1 MKKQLL
7 SFMLTLCLVMSLVPV
22 TALAEENGQE
32 SKTVI
37 TAVDELLQ
45 FAKDVNAGKYDNRT
59 NAVVSL
65 EADLDLTGVEWTPI
79 GCTNEEGDVE
89 HYFSGKFYGNGHS
102 ISNIDYASMYGKEDI
117 GGLFGFLGGGT
128 EISGLT
134 LKGNIDDAGEG
145 YVFLGTLAGYTDGAK
160 ISDCISE
167 VVFNN
172 HDKYINGTF
181 GLCGYAENTV
191 IEYCQNKGN
200 ITITNDVS
208 SFYVGGIAGMV
219 MGTSEIRYCSN
230 SGDIKSYAP
239 QTGGIA
245 GQISGTAK
253 IINCCST
260 GKLTPLGKGITDMG
274 GIVGVVGTNSKD
286 GSDNTVS
293 HCYFGGE
300 IDLTQYTATLPY
312 KRFGAIAGKKDS
324 SDKALATFEN
334 NFFAET
340 ENVSACANK
349 DGAGTAKTIEYMKT
363 EDFYNEISA
372 AGGIYRFSQG
382 ETPLLPN
389 VKYSVSFTV
398 TPAELTGVTIKV
410 NGEEVTNP
418 AELEAGTY
426 PVEITADNCET
437 LNTEITITADTATH
451 TQTFTLTYK
460 DADYKKV
467 DEAIEKAN
475 ALKKDDY
482 KDFSAV
488 QEAIDKVIRGKNIT
502 EQAEVD
508 QMAKAIEDAIA
519 ALEYKDA
526 DYTKVDA
533 AITKAN
539 ALKKDDYKDF
549 SAVQEVIEKVVRG
562 KNITEQ
568 TEVDQMAKAI
578 EDAIA
583 ALEYKD
589 ADYTK
594 VDAAITKANALKKD
608 DYKDFSAVQEAIE
621 KVVRGK
627 NITEQTEVDQMAKAI
642 KDAIAALEKKPV
654 ETEESQTPETPS
666 QAPDQN
672 KNKIG
677 IFTYRITGK
686 NTAKMITSTVN
697 GDKKKNLR
705 IFSTVKLNGKKYKV
719 TSVAKNALKGN
730 KKVRTLVVGKTT
742 EKIGK
747 SAFQN
752 CKNLKKIIIKSKNLK
767 KIGSNAFKGISKN
780 AVVKVPKSKKKY
792 YTKLLRASGL
802 PKSVKIK

>member
-7 SFMLTLCLVMSLVPV
+7 SFMLVLCLVMSMIPV

-79 GCTNEEGDVE
+79 GCTNDEGDVE

-117 GGLFGFLGGGT
+117 GGLFGFLGGA

-134 LKGNIDDAGEG
+134 LKGNIDDVGEG

-181 GLCGYAENTV
+181 GLCGYAGNTV

-219 MGTSEIRYCSN
+219 KGTSEIRYCSN

-245 GQISGTAK
+245 GQISETAK

-260 GKLTPLGKGITDMG
+260 GKLTPLGKGTTDMG
-274 GIVGVVGTNSKD
+274 GIVGTVGTNSKG

-349 DGAGTAKTIEYMKT
+349 DGVGIAKTIEYMKT

-426 PVEITADNCET
+426 PLQITADNCET
-437 LNTEITITADTATH
+437 LNVEITITGDTATH
-451 TQTFTLTYK
+451 TQTFTLK
-460 DADYKKV
+460 
-467 DEAIEKAN
+467 
-475 ALKKDDY
+475 
-482 KDFSAV
+482 
-488 QEAIDKVIRGKNIT
+488 
-502 EQAEVD
+502 
-508 QMAKAIEDAIA
+508 
-519 ALEYKDA
+519 
-526 DYTKVDA
+526 
-533 AITKAN
+533 
-539 ALKKDDYKDF
+539 
-549 SAVQEVIEKVVRG
+549 
-562 KNITEQ
+562 
-568 TEVDQMAKAI
+568 
-578 EDAIA
+578 
-583 ALEYKD
+583 YKD

-642 KDAIAALEKKPV
+642 EDAIAALEKKPV
-654 ETEESQTPETPS
+654 ETDKPQTPQTPS
-666 QAPDQN
+666 QDPDQN
-672 KNKIG
+672 TIG

-686 NTAKMITSTVN
+686 DTAEILTTTVN
-697 GDKKKNLR
+697 GDKKKDLK
-705 IFSTVKLNGKKYKV
+705 IFSTAKLILGERYKI
-719 TSVAKNALKGN
+719 TSVAANALKGN
-730 KKVRTLVVGKTT
+730 KKVKTLTIGKNTV
-742 EKIGK
+742 KIGK
-747 SAFQN
+747 GAFQN
-752 CKNLKKIIIKSKNLK
+752 CKNLKKIVIKSKKLK
-767 KIGSNAFKGISKN
+767 KIGSNAFKGISKK
-780 AVVKVPKSKKKY
+780 AVVKVPKSKKKL

>member
-1 MKKQLL
+1 
-7 SFMLTLCLVMSLVPV
+7 MS
-22 TALAEENGQE
+22 G
-32 SKTVI
+32 
-37 TAVDELLQ
+37 
-45 FAKDVNAGKYDNRT
+45 YR
-59 NAVVSL
+59 
-65 EADLDLTGVEWTPI
+65 
-79 GCTNEEGDVE
+79 
-89 HYFSGKFYGNGHS
+89 NGHS

-117 GGLFGFLGGGT
+117 GGLFGFLGGA

-134 LKGNIDDAGEG
+134 LKGNIDDVGEG

-181 GLCGYAENTV
+181 GLCGYAGNTV

-245 GQISGTAK
+245 GQISETAK

-260 GKLTPLGKGITDMG
+260 GKLTPLGKGTTDMG
-274 GIVGVVGTNSKD
+274 GIVGTVGTNSKG

-349 DGAGTAKTIEYMKT
+349 DGVGIAKTIEYMKT

-426 PVEITADNCET
+426 PLQITADNCET
-437 LNTEITITADTATH
+437 LNVEITITGDTATH
-451 TQTFTLTYK
+451 TQTFTLK
-460 DADYKKV
+460 
-467 DEAIEKAN
+467 
-475 ALKKDDY
+475 
-482 KDFSAV
+482 
-488 QEAIDKVIRGKNIT
+488 
-502 EQAEVD
+502 
-508 QMAKAIEDAIA
+508 
-519 ALEYKDA
+519 
-526 DYTKVDA
+526 
-533 AITKAN
+533 
-539 ALKKDDYKDF
+539 
-549 SAVQEVIEKVVRG
+549 
-562 KNITEQ
+562 
-568 TEVDQMAKAI
+568 
-578 EDAIA
+578 
-583 ALEYKD
+583 YKD

-642 KDAIAALEKKPV
+642 EDAIAALEKKPV
-654 ETEESQTPETPS
+654 ETDKPQTPQTPS
-666 QAPDQN
+666 QDPDQN
-672 KNKIG
+672 TIG

-686 NTAKMITSTVN
+686 DTAEILTTTVN
-697 GDKKKNLR
+697 GDKKKDLK
-705 IFSTVKLNGKKYKV
+705 IFSTAKLILGERYKI
-719 TSVAKNALKGN
+719 TSVAANALKGN
-730 KKVRTLVVGKTT
+730 KKVKTLTIGKNTV
-742 EKIGK
+742 KIGK
-747 SAFQN
+747 GAFQN
-752 CKNLKKIIIKSKNLK
+752 CKNLKKIVIKSKKLK
-767 KIGSNAFKGISKN
+767 KIGSNAFKGISKK
-780 AVVKVPKSKKKY
+780 AVVKVPKSKKKL

>member
-7 SFMLTLCLVMSLVPV
+7 SFMLVLCLVMSMIPV

-79 GCTNEEGDVE
+79 GCTNDEGDVE

-117 GGLFGFLGGGT
+117 GGLFGFLGGA

-134 LKGNIDDAGEG
+134 LKGNIDDVGEG

-260 GKLTPLGKGITDMG
+260 GKLTPLGKGTTDMG
-274 GIVGVVGTNSKD
+274 GIVGTVGTNSKG

-349 DGAGTAKTIEYMKT
+349 DGVGIAKTIEYMKT

-426 PVEITADNCET
+426 PLQITADNCET
-437 LNTEITITADTATH
+437 LNVEITITGDTATH
-451 TQTFTLTYK
+451 TQTFTLK
-460 DADYKKV
+460 
-467 DEAIEKAN
+467 
-475 ALKKDDY
+475 
-482 KDFSAV
+482 
-488 QEAIDKVIRGKNIT
+488 
-502 EQAEVD
+502 
-508 QMAKAIEDAIA
+508 
-519 ALEYKDA
+519 
-526 DYTKVDA
+526 
-533 AITKAN
+533 
-539 ALKKDDYKDF
+539 
-549 SAVQEVIEKVVRG
+549 
-562 KNITEQ
+562 
-568 TEVDQMAKAI
+568 
-578 EDAIA
+578 
-583 ALEYKD
+583 YKD

-642 KDAIAALEKKPV
+642 EDAIAALEKKPV
-654 ETEESQTPETPS
+654 ETDKPQTPS
-666 QAPDQN
+666 QDPDQN
-672 KNKIG
+672 TIG

-686 NTAKMITSTVN
+686 DTAEILTTTVN
-697 GDKKKNLR
+697 GDKKKDLK
-705 IFSTVKLNGKKYKV
+705 IFSTAKLILGERYKI
-719 TSVAKNALKGN
+719 TSVAANALKGN
-730 KKVRTLVVGKTT
+730 KKVKTLTIGKNTV
-742 EKIGK
+742 KIGK
-747 SAFQN
+747 GAFQN
-752 CKNLKKIIIKSKNLK
+752 CKNLKKIVIKSKKLK
-767 KIGSNAFKGISKN
+767 KIGSNAFKGISKK
-780 AVVKVPKSKKKY
+780 AVVKVPKSKKKL

>member
-7 SFMLTLCLVMSLVPV
+7 SFMLVLCLVMSMIPV

-37 TAVDELLQ
+37 TAVGELLQ

-79 GCTNEEGDVE
+79 GCTNDKGDVE

-117 GGLFGFLGGGT
+117 GGLFGFLGGA

-145 YVFLGTLAGYTDGAK
+145 YVFLGTLAGYTNGAK

-181 GLCGYAENTV
+181 GLCGCAENTV

-260 GKLTPLGKGITDMG
+260 GKLTPLGKGTTDMG
-274 GIVGVVGTNSKD
+274 GIVGTVGTNSKG

-349 DGAGTAKTIEYMKT
+349 DGVGIAKTIEYMKT

-398 TPAELTGVTIKV
+398 TPAELIGVTIKV

-426 PVEITADNCET
+426 PLQITADNCEI
-437 LNTEITITADTATH
+437 LNAEITITGDTATH
-451 TQTFTLTYK
+451 TQTFT
-460 DADYKKV
+460 
-467 DEAIEKAN
+467 
-475 ALKKDDY
+475 
-482 KDFSAV
+482 
-488 QEAIDKVIRGKNIT
+488 
-502 EQAEVD
+502 
-508 QMAKAIEDAIA
+508 
-519 ALEYKDA
+519 
-526 DYTKVDA
+526 
-533 AITKAN
+533 
-539 ALKKDDYKDF
+539 
-549 SAVQEVIEKVVRG
+549 
-562 KNITEQ
+562 
-568 TEVDQMAKAI
+568 
-578 EDAIA
+578 
-583 ALEYKD
+583 LEYKD

-642 KDAIAALEKKPV
+642 EDAIAALEKKPV
-654 ETEESQTPETPS
+654 ETDKPQTPQTPS
-666 QAPDQN
+666 QDPDQN
-672 KNKIG
+672 TIG

-686 NTAKMITSTVN
+686 DTAEILTTTVN
-697 GDKKKNLR
+697 GDKKKDLK
-705 IFSTVKLNGKKYKV
+705 IFSTAKLILGERYKI
-719 TSVAKNALKGN
+719 TSVAANALKGN
-730 KKVRTLVVGKTT
+730 KKVKTLTIGKNTV
-742 EKIGK
+742 KIGK
-747 SAFQN
+747 GAFQN
-752 CKNLKKIIIKSKNLK
+752 CKNLKKIVIKSKKLK
-767 KIGSNAFKGISKN
+767 KIGSNAFKGISKK
-780 AVVKVPKSKKKY
+780 AVVKVPKSKKKL

>member
-7 SFMLTLCLVMSLVPV
+7 SFMLTLCLVMSLVPA

-37 TAVDELLQ
+37 TAADELLQ

-79 GCTNEEGDVE
+79 GCTNDEGDVE

-117 GGLFGFLGGGT
+117 GGLFGFLGGA

-363 EDFYNEISA
+363 EDFYNEI
-372 AGGIYRFSQG
+372 
-382 ETPLLPN
+382 
-389 VKYSVSFTV
+389 
-398 TPAELTGVTIKV
+398 
-410 NGEEVTNP
+410 
-418 AELEAGTY
+418 
-426 PVEITADNCET
+426 TADNCET

-519 ALEYKDA
+519 ALE
-526 DYTKVDA
+526 
-533 AITKAN
+533 
-539 ALKKDDYKDF
+539 
-549 SAVQEVIEKVVRG
+549 
-562 KNITEQ
+562 
-568 TEVDQMAKAI
+568 
-578 EDAIA
+578 
-583 ALEYKD
+583 
-589 ADYTK
+589 
-594 VDAAITKANALKKD
+594 
-608 DYKDFSAVQEAIE
+608 
-621 KVVRGK
+621 
-627 NITEQTEVDQMAKAI
+627 
-642 KDAIAALEKKPV
+642 KKPV

-666 QAPDQN
+666 QVPDQ
-672 KNKIG
+672 NKIG

-697 GDKKKNLR
+697 GEKKKNLR

-780 AVVKVPKSKKKY
+780 AVVKVPKSKKKL

>member
-7 SFMLTLCLVMSLVPV
+7 SFMLVLCLVMSMIPV

-79 GCTNEEGDVE
+79 GCTNDEGDVE

-117 GGLFGFLGGGT
+117 GGLFGFLGGA

-134 LKGNIDDAGEG
+134 LKGNIDDVGEG

-219 MGTSEIRYCSN
+219 IGTSEIRYCSN

-260 GKLTPLGKGITDMG
+260 GKLTPLGKGTTDMG
-274 GIVGVVGTNSKD
+274 GIVGTVGTNSKG

-349 DGAGTAKTIEYMKT
+349 DGVGIAKTIEYMKT

-426 PVEITADNCET
+426 PLQITADNCET
-437 LNTEITITADTATH
+437 LNVEITITGDTATH
-451 TQTFTLTYK
+451 TQTFTLK
-460 DADYKKV
+460 
-467 DEAIEKAN
+467 
-475 ALKKDDY
+475 
-482 KDFSAV
+482 
-488 QEAIDKVIRGKNIT
+488 
-502 EQAEVD
+502 
-508 QMAKAIEDAIA
+508 
-519 ALEYKDA
+519 
-526 DYTKVDA
+526 
-533 AITKAN
+533 
-539 ALKKDDYKDF
+539 
-549 SAVQEVIEKVVRG
+549 
-562 KNITEQ
+562 
-568 TEVDQMAKAI
+568 
-578 EDAIA
+578 
-583 ALEYKD
+583 YKD

-642 KDAIAALEKKPV
+642 EDAIAALEKKPV
-654 ETEESQTPETPS
+654 ETDKPQTPQTPS
-666 QAPDQN
+666 QDPDQN
-672 KNKIG
+672 TIG

-686 NTAKMITSTVN
+686 DTAEILTTTVN
-697 GDKKKNLR
+697 GDKKKDLK
-705 IFSTVKLNGKKYKV
+705 IFSTAKLILGERYKI
-719 TSVAKNALKGN
+719 TSVAANALKGN
-730 KKVRTLVVGKTT
+730 KKVKTLTIGKNTV
-742 EKIGK
+742 KIGK
-747 SAFQN
+747 GAFQN
-752 CKNLKKIIIKSKNLK
+752 CKNLKKIVIKSKKLK
-767 KIGSNAFKGISKN
+767 KIGSNAFKGISKK
-780 AVVKVPKSKKKY
+780 AVVKVPKSKKKL

>member
-7 SFMLTLCLVMSLVPV
+7 SFMLVLCLVMSMIPV

-79 GCTNEEGDVE
+79 GCTNDKGDVE

-117 GGLFGFLGGGT
+117 GGLFGFLGEGA

-134 LKGNIDDAGEG
+134 LKGNIDDVGEG

-260 GKLTPLGKGITDMG
+260 GKLTPLGKGTTDMG
-274 GIVGVVGTNSKD
+274 GIVGTVGTNSKG

-349 DGAGTAKTIEYMKT
+349 DGVGIAKTIEYMKT

-426 PVEITADNCET
+426 PLQITADNCET
-437 LNTEITITADTATH
+437 LNVEITITGDTATH
-451 TQTFTLTYK
+451 TQTFTLK
-460 DADYKKV
+460 
-467 DEAIEKAN
+467 
-475 ALKKDDY
+475 
-482 KDFSAV
+482 
-488 QEAIDKVIRGKNIT
+488 
-502 EQAEVD
+502 
-508 QMAKAIEDAIA
+508 
-519 ALEYKDA
+519 
-526 DYTKVDA
+526 
-533 AITKAN
+533 
-539 ALKKDDYKDF
+539 
-549 SAVQEVIEKVVRG
+549 
-562 KNITEQ
+562 
-568 TEVDQMAKAI
+568 
-578 EDAIA
+578 
-583 ALEYKD
+583 YKD

-642 KDAIAALEKKPV
+642 EDAIAALEKKPV
-654 ETEESQTPETPS
+654 ETDKPQTPQTPS
-666 QAPDQN
+666 QDPDQN
-672 KNKIG
+672 TIG

-686 NTAKMITSTVN
+686 DTAEILTTTVN
-697 GDKKKNLR
+697 GDKKKDLK
-705 IFSTVKLNGKKYKV
+705 IFSTAKLILGERYKI
-719 TSVAKNALKGN
+719 TSVAANALKGN
-730 KKVRTLVVGKTT
+730 KKVKTLTIGKNTV
-742 EKIGK
+742 KIGK
-747 SAFQN
+747 GAFQN
-752 CKNLKKIIIKSKNLK
+752 CKNLKKIVIKSKKLK
-767 KIGSNAFKGISKN
+767 KIGSNAFKGISKK
-780 AVVKVPKSKKKY
+780 AVVKVPKSKKKL

>member
-1 MKKQLL
+1 M
-7 SFMLTLCLVMSLVPV
+7 
-22 TALAEENGQE
+22 
-32 SKTVI
+32 
-37 TAVDELLQ
+37 
-45 FAKDVNAGKYDNRT
+45 
-59 NAVVSL
+59 
-65 EADLDLTGVEWTPI
+65 
-79 GCTNEEGDVE
+79 
-89 HYFSGKFYGNGHS
+89 
-102 ISNIDYASMYGKEDI
+102 
-117 GGLFGFLGGGT
+117 
-128 EISGLT
+128 
-134 LKGNIDDAGEG
+134 
-145 YVFLGTLAGYTDGAK
+145 
-160 ISDCISE
+160 
-167 VVFNN
+167 FNN

-260 GKLTPLGKGITDMG
+260 GKLTPLGKGTTDMG
-274 GIVGVVGTNSKD
+274 GIVGTVGTNSKG

-349 DGAGTAKTIEYMKT
+349 DGVGTAKTIEYMKT

-389 VKYSVSFTV
+389 VKYSVFFTV
-398 TPAELTGVTIKV
+398 TPSGLTGAVIKV
-410 NGEEVTNP
+410 NGQETANS

-451 TQTFTLTYK
+451 TQTFTLAYK
-460 DADYKKV
+460 DADYK
-467 DEAIEKAN
+467 
-475 ALKKDDY
+475 
-482 KDFSAV
+482 
-488 QEAIDKVIRGKNIT
+488 
-502 EQAEVD
+502 
-508 QMAKAIEDAIA
+508 
-519 ALEYKDA
+519 
-526 DYTKVDA
+526 KVDA

-549 SAVQEVIEKVVRG
+549 SAVQEAIEKVVRG

-642 KDAIAALEKKPV
+642 EDAIAALEKKPV
-654 ETEESQTPETPS
+654 ETDKPQTPQTPS
-666 QAPDQN
+666 QDPDQN
-672 KNKIG
+672 TIG

-686 NTAKMITSTVN
+686 DTAEILTTTVN
-697 GDKKKNLR
+697 GDKKKDLK
-705 IFSTVKLNGKKYKV
+705 IFSTAKLILGERYKI
-719 TSVAKNALKGN
+719 TSVAANALKGN
-730 KKVRTLVVGKTT
+730 KKVKTLTIGKNTV
-742 EKIGK
+742 KIGK
-747 SAFQN
+747 GAFQN
-752 CKNLKKIIIKSKNLK
+752 CKNLKKIVIKSKKLK
-767 KIGSNAFKGISKN
+767 KIGSNAFKGISKK
-780 AVVKVPKSKKKY
+780 AVVKVPKSKKKL

>member
-7 SFMLTLCLVMSLVPV
+7 SFMLVLCLVMSMIPV

-79 GCTNEEGDVE
+79 GCTNDEGDVE

-117 GGLFGFLGGGT
+117 GGLFGFLGGA

-134 LKGNIDDAGEG
+134 LKGNIDDVGEG

-260 GKLTPLGKGITDMG
+260 GKLTPLGKGTTDMG
-274 GIVGVVGTNSKD
+274 GIVGTVGTNSKG

-349 DGAGTAKTIEYMKT
+349 DGVGIAKTIEYMKT

-426 PVEITADNCET
+426 PLQITADNCET
-437 LNTEITITADTATH
+437 LNAEITITGDTATH
-451 TQTFTLTYK
+451 TQTFT
-460 DADYKKV
+460 
-467 DEAIEKAN
+467 
-475 ALKKDDY
+475 
-482 KDFSAV
+482 
-488 QEAIDKVIRGKNIT
+488 
-502 EQAEVD
+502 
-508 QMAKAIEDAIA
+508 
-519 ALEYKDA
+519 
-526 DYTKVDA
+526 
-533 AITKAN
+533 
-539 ALKKDDYKDF
+539 
-549 SAVQEVIEKVVRG
+549 
-562 KNITEQ
+562 
-568 TEVDQMAKAI
+568 
-578 EDAIA
+578 
-583 ALEYKD
+583 LEYKD

-642 KDAIAALEKKPV
+642 EDAIAALEKKPV
-654 ETEESQTPETPS
+654 ETDKPQTPQTPS
-666 QAPDQN
+666 QDPDQN
-672 KNKIG
+672 TIG

-686 NTAKMITSTVN
+686 DTAEILTTTVN
-697 GDKKKNLR
+697 GDKKKDLK
-705 IFSTVKLNGKKYKV
+705 IFSTAKLILGERYKI
-719 TSVAKNALKGN
+719 TSVAANALKGN
-730 KKVRTLVVGKTT
+730 KKVKTLTIGKNTV
-742 EKIGK
+742 KIGK
-747 SAFQN
+747 GAFQN
-752 CKNLKKIIIKSKNLK
+752 CKNLKKIVIKSKKLK
-767 KIGSNAFKGISKN
+767 KIGSNAFKGISKK
-780 AVVKVPKSKKKY
+780 AVVKVPKSKKKL

>member
-7 SFMLTLCLVMSLVPV
+7 SFMLVLCLVMSMIPV

-79 GCTNEEGDVE
+79 GCTNDEGDVE

-117 GGLFGFLGGGT
+117 GGLFGFLGGA

-134 LKGNIDDAGEG
+134 LKGNIDDVGEG

-181 GLCGYAENTV
+181 GLCGYAGNTV

-245 GQISGTAK
+245 GQISETAK

-260 GKLTPLGKGITDMG
+260 GKLTPLGKGTTDMG
-274 GIVGVVGTNSKD
+274 GIVGTVGTNSKG

-349 DGAGTAKTIEYMKT
+349 DGVGIAKTIEYMKT

-410 NGEEVTNP
+410 NGEDVTNP
-418 AELEAGTY
+418 ADLEAGTY
-426 PVEITADNCET
+426 PLQITADNCET
-437 LNTEITITADTATH
+437 LNVEITITGDTATH
-451 TQTFTLTYK
+451 TQTFTLK
-460 DADYKKV
+460 
-467 DEAIEKAN
+467 
-475 ALKKDDY
+475 
-482 KDFSAV
+482 
-488 QEAIDKVIRGKNIT
+488 
-502 EQAEVD
+502 
-508 QMAKAIEDAIA
+508 
-519 ALEYKDA
+519 
-526 DYTKVDA
+526 
-533 AITKAN
+533 
-539 ALKKDDYKDF
+539 
-549 SAVQEVIEKVVRG
+549 
-562 KNITEQ
+562 
-568 TEVDQMAKAI
+568 
-578 EDAIA
+578 
-583 ALEYKD
+583 YKD

-642 KDAIAALEKKPV
+642 EDAIAALEKKPV
-654 ETEESQTPETPS
+654 ETDKPQTPQTPS
-666 QAPDQN
+666 QDPDQN
-672 KNKIG
+672 TIG

-686 NTAKMITSTVN
+686 DTAEILTTTVN
-697 GDKKKNLR
+697 GDKKKDLK
-705 IFSTVKLNGKKYKV
+705 IFSTAKLILGERYKI
-719 TSVAKNALKGN
+719 TSVAANALKGN
-730 KKVRTLVVGKTT
+730 KKVKTLTIGKNTV
-742 EKIGK
+742 KIGK
-747 SAFQN
+747 GAFQN
-752 CKNLKKIIIKSKNLK
+752 CKNLKKIVIKSKKLK
-767 KIGSNAFKGISKN
+767 KVGSNAFKGISKK
-780 AVVKVPKSKKKY
+780 AVVKVPKSKKKL

>member
-1 MKKQLL
+1 MEKR
-7 SFMLTLCLVMSLVPV
+7 
-22 TALAEENGQE
+22 
-32 SKTVI
+32 I
-37 TAVDELLQ
+37 
-45 FAKDVNAGKYDNRT
+45 
-59 NAVVSL
+59 L
-65 EADLDLTGVEWTPI
+65 E
-79 GCTNEEGDVE
+79 
-89 HYFSGKFYGNGHS
+89 
-102 ISNIDYASMYGKEDI
+102 DYSDS
-117 GGLFGFLGGGT
+117 LGGA

-145 YVFLGTLAGYTDGAK
+145 YVFLGTLAGYTNGAK

-181 GLCGYAENTV
+181 GLCGCAENTV

-260 GKLTPLGKGITDMG
+260 GKLTPLGKGTTDMG
-274 GIVGVVGTNSKD
+274 GIVGTVGTNSKG

-349 DGAGTAKTIEYMKT
+349 DGVGIAKTIEYMKT

-398 TPAELTGVTIKV
+398 TPAELIGVTIKV

-426 PVEITADNCET
+426 PVQITADNCEI
-437 LNTEITITADTATH
+437 LNAEITITGDTATH
-451 TQTFTLTYK
+451 TQTFT
-460 DADYKKV
+460 
-467 DEAIEKAN
+467 
-475 ALKKDDY
+475 
-482 KDFSAV
+482 
-488 QEAIDKVIRGKNIT
+488 
-502 EQAEVD
+502 
-508 QMAKAIEDAIA
+508 
-519 ALEYKDA
+519 LEYKDA

-549 SAVQEVIEKVVRG
+549 SAVQEAIEKVVRGKNITEQTEVDQMAKAIEDAIAALEYKDADYTKVDAAITEANALKKDDYKDFSAVQEAIEKVVRG

-642 KDAIAALEKKPV
+642 EDAIAALEKKPV
-654 ETEESQTPETPS
+654 ETDKPQTPQTPS
-666 QAPDQN
+666 QDPDQN
-672 KNKIG
+672 TIG

-686 NTAKMITSTVN
+686 DTAEILTTTVN
-697 GDKKKNLR
+697 GDKKKDLK
-705 IFSTVKLNGKKYKV
+705 IFSTAKLILGERYKI
-719 TSVAKNALKGN
+719 TSVAANALKGN
-730 KKVRTLVVGKTT
+730 KKVKTLTIGKNTV
-742 EKIGK
+742 KIGK
-747 SAFQN
+747 GAFQN
-752 CKNLKKIIIKSKNLK
+752 CKNLKKIVIKSKKLK
-767 KIGSNAFKGISKN
+767 KIGSNAFKGISKK
-780 AVVKVPKSKKKY
+780 AVVKVPKSKKKL

>member
-7 SFMLTLCLVMSLVPV
+7 SFMLVLCLVMSMIPV

-79 GCTNEEGDVE
+79 GCTNDEGDVE

-117 GGLFGFLGGGT
+117 GGLFGFLEGA

-134 LKGNIDDAGEG
+134 LKGNIDDVGEG

-245 GQISGTAK
+245 GQISETAK

-260 GKLTPLGKGITDMG
+260 GKLTPLGKGTTDMG
-274 GIVGVVGTNSKD
+274 GIVGTVGTNSKG

-349 DGAGTAKTIEYMKT
+349 DGVGIAKTIEYMKT

-426 PVEITADNCET
+426 PLQITADNCET
-437 LNTEITITADTATH
+437 LNVEITITGDTATH
-451 TQTFTLTYK
+451 TQTFTLK
-460 DADYKKV
+460 
-467 DEAIEKAN
+467 
-475 ALKKDDY
+475 
-482 KDFSAV
+482 
-488 QEAIDKVIRGKNIT
+488 
-502 EQAEVD
+502 
-508 QMAKAIEDAIA
+508 
-519 ALEYKDA
+519 
-526 DYTKVDA
+526 
-533 AITKAN
+533 
-539 ALKKDDYKDF
+539 
-549 SAVQEVIEKVVRG
+549 
-562 KNITEQ
+562 
-568 TEVDQMAKAI
+568 
-578 EDAIA
+578 
-583 ALEYKD
+583 YKD

-642 KDAIAALEKKPV
+642 EDAIAALEKKPV
-654 ETEESQTPETPS
+654 ETDKPQTPQTPS
-666 QAPDQN
+666 QDPDQN
-672 KNKIG
+672 TIG

-686 NTAKMITSTVN
+686 DTAEILTTTVN
-697 GDKKKNLR
+697 GDKKKDLK
-705 IFSTVKLNGKKYKV
+705 IFSTAKLILGERYKI
-719 TSVAKNALKGN
+719 TSVAANALKGN
-730 KKVRTLVVGKTT
+730 KKVKTLTIGKNTV
-742 EKIGK
+742 KIGK
-747 SAFQN
+747 GAFQN
-752 CKNLKKIIIKSKNLK
+752 CKNLKKIVIKSKKLK
-767 KIGSNAFKGISKN
+767 KIGSNAFKGISKK
-780 AVVKVPKSKKKY
+780 AVVKVPKSKKKL

>member
-79 GCTNEEGDVE
+79 GCTNDEGDVE

-117 GGLFGFLGGGT
+117 GGLFGFLGGA

-134 LKGNIDDAGEG
+134 LKGNIDVAGEG

-260 GKLTPLGKGITDMG
+260 GKLTPLGKGTTDMG
-274 GIVGVVGTNSKD
+274 GIVGTVGTNSKG

-349 DGAGTAKTIEYMKT
+349 DGVGTAKTIEYMKT

-389 VKYSVSFTV
+389 VKYSVFFTV
-398 TPAELTGVTIKV
+398 TPSGLTGAVIKV
-410 NGEEVTNP
+410 NGQETANS

-451 TQTFTLTYK
+451 TQTFTLAYK
-460 DADYKKV
+460 DADYK
-467 DEAIEKAN
+467 
-475 ALKKDDY
+475 
-482 KDFSAV
+482 
-488 QEAIDKVIRGKNIT
+488 
-502 EQAEVD
+502 
-508 QMAKAIEDAIA
+508 
-519 ALEYKDA
+519 
-526 DYTKVDA
+526 KVDA

-549 SAVQEVIEKVVRG
+549 SAVQEAIEKVVRG

-642 KDAIAALEKKPV
+642 EDAIAALEKKPV
-654 ETEESQTPETPS
+654 ETDKPQTPQTPS
-666 QAPDQN
+666 QDPDQN
-672 KNKIG
+672 TIG

-686 NTAKMITSTVN
+686 DTAEILTTTVN
-697 GDKKKNLR
+697 GDKKKDLK
-705 IFSTVKLNGKKYKV
+705 IFSTAKLILGERYKI
-719 TSVAKNALKGN
+719 TSVAANALKGN
-730 KKVRTLVVGKTT
+730 KKVKTLTIGKNTV
-742 EKIGK
+742 KIGK
-747 SAFQN
+747 GAFQN
-752 CKNLKKIIIKSKNLK
+752 CKNLKKIVIKSKKLK
-767 KIGSNAFKGISKN
+767 KIGSNAFKGISKK
-780 AVVKVPKSKKKY
+780 AVVKVPKSKKKL

>member
-7 SFMLTLCLVMSLVPV
+7 SFMLVLCLVMSMIPV

-79 GCTNEEGDVE
+79 GCTNDEGDVE

-117 GGLFGFLGGGT
+117 GGLFGFLGGA

-134 LKGNIDDAGEG
+134 LKGNIDDVGEG

-181 GLCGYAENTV
+181 GLCGYAGNTV

-219 MGTSEIRYCSN
+219 IGTSEIRYCSN

-260 GKLTPLGKGITDMG
+260 GKLTPLGKGTTDMG
-274 GIVGVVGTNSKD
+274 GIVGTVGTNSKG

-349 DGAGTAKTIEYMKT
+349 DGVGIAKTIEYMKT

-426 PVEITADNCET
+426 PLQITADNCET
-437 LNTEITITADTATH
+437 LNVEITITGDTATH
-451 TQTFTLTYK
+451 TQTFTLK
-460 DADYKKV
+460 
-467 DEAIEKAN
+467 
-475 ALKKDDY
+475 
-482 KDFSAV
+482 
-488 QEAIDKVIRGKNIT
+488 
-502 EQAEVD
+502 
-508 QMAKAIEDAIA
+508 
-519 ALEYKDA
+519 
-526 DYTKVDA
+526 
-533 AITKAN
+533 
-539 ALKKDDYKDF
+539 
-549 SAVQEVIEKVVRG
+549 
-562 KNITEQ
+562 
-568 TEVDQMAKAI
+568 
-578 EDAIA
+578 
-583 ALEYKD
+583 YKD

-642 KDAIAALEKKPV
+642 EDAIAALEKKPV
-654 ETEESQTPETPS
+654 ETDKPQTPQTPS
-666 QAPDQN
+666 QDPDQN
-672 KNKIG
+672 TIG

-686 NTAKMITSTVN
+686 NTAEILTTTVN
-697 GDKKKNLR
+697 GDKKKDLK
-705 IFSTVKLNGKKYKV
+705 IFSTAKLILGERYKI
-719 TSVAKNALKGN
+719 TSVAANALKGN
-730 KKVRTLVVGKTT
+730 KKVKTLTIGKNTV
-742 EKIGK
+742 KIGK
-747 SAFQN
+747 GAFQN
-752 CKNLKKIIIKSKNLK
+752 CKNLKKIVIKSKKLK
-767 KIGSNAFKGISKN
+767 KIGSNAFKGISKK
-780 AVVKVPKSKKKY
+780 AVVKVPKSKKKL

>member
-7 SFMLTLCLVMSLVPV
+7 SFMLVLCLVMSMIPV

-37 TAVDELLQ
+37 TAVGELLQ

-79 GCTNEEGDVE
+79 GCTNDKGDVE

-117 GGLFGFLGGGT
+117 GGLFGFLGGA

-181 GLCGYAENTV
+181 GLCGCAENTV

-349 DGAGTAKTIEYMKT
+349 DGVGIAKTIEYMKT

-426 PVEITADNCET
+426 PLQITADNCET
-437 LNTEITITADTATH
+437 LNVEITITGDTATH
-451 TQTFTLTYK
+451 TQTFTLKYK
-460 DADYKKV
+460 DADYTKV
-467 DEAIEKAN
+467 DAAITKAN

-519 ALEYKDA
+519 ALE
-526 DYTKVDA
+526 
-533 AITKAN
+533 
-539 ALKKDDYKDF
+539 
-549 SAVQEVIEKVVRG
+549 
-562 KNITEQ
+562 
-568 TEVDQMAKAI
+568 
-578 EDAIA
+578 
-583 ALEYKD
+583 
-589 ADYTK
+589 
-594 VDAAITKANALKKD
+594 
-608 DYKDFSAVQEAIE
+608 
-621 KVVRGK
+621 
-627 NITEQTEVDQMAKAI
+627 
-642 KDAIAALEKKPV
+642 KKPV
-654 ETEESQTPETPS
+654 ETDKPQTPS
-666 QAPDQN
+666 QDPDQN
-672 KNKIG
+672 TIG

-686 NTAKMITSTVN
+686 DTAEILTTTVN
-697 GDKKKNLR
+697 GDKKKDLK
-705 IFSTVKLNGKKYKV
+705 IFSTAKLILGERYKI
-719 TSVAKNALKGN
+719 TSVAANALKGN
-730 KKVRTLVVGKTT
+730 KKVKTLTIGKNTV
-742 EKIGK
+742 KIGK
-747 SAFQN
+747 GAFQN
-752 CKNLKKIIIKSKNLK
+752 CKNLKKIVIKSKKLK
-767 KIGSNAFKGISKN
+767 KIGSNAFKGISKK
-780 AVVKVPKSKKKY
+780 AVVKVPKSKKKL

>member
-1 MKKQLL
+1 
-7 SFMLTLCLVMSLVPV
+7 
-22 TALAEENGQE
+22 
-32 SKTVI
+32 
-37 TAVDELLQ
+37 
-45 FAKDVNAGKYDNRT
+45 
-59 NAVVSL
+59 
-65 EADLDLTGVEWTPI
+65 
-79 GCTNEEGDVE
+79 
-89 HYFSGKFYGNGHS
+89 
-102 ISNIDYASMYGKEDI
+102 
-117 GGLFGFLGGGT
+117 
-128 EISGLT
+128 
-134 LKGNIDDAGEG
+134 
-145 YVFLGTLAGYTDGAK
+145 
-160 ISDCISE
+160 
-167 VVFNN
+167 
-172 HDKYINGTF
+172 
-181 GLCGYAENTV
+181 
-191 IEYCQNKGN
+191 
-200 ITITNDVS
+200 
-208 SFYVGGIAGMV
+208 
-219 MGTSEIRYCSN
+219 
-230 SGDIKSYAP
+230 
-239 QTGGIA
+239 
-245 GQISGTAK
+245 
-253 IINCCST
+253 
-260 GKLTPLGKGITDMG
+260 MG

-372 AGGIYRFSQG
+372 AGGIYCFSQG

-389 VKYSVSFTV
+389 VKYSVFFTV
-398 TPAELTGVTIKV
+398 TPSGLTGAVIKV
-410 NGEEVTNP
+410 NGQETANS

-488 QEAIDKVIRGKNIT
+488 QEAI
-502 EQAEVD
+502 
-508 QMAKAIEDAIA
+508 
-519 ALEYKDA
+519 
-526 DYTKVDA
+526 
-533 AITKAN
+533 
-539 ALKKDDYKDF
+539 
-549 SAVQEVIEKVVRG
+549 EKVVRG

-608 DYKDFSAVQEAIE
+608 DYKDFSAVQEAID
-621 KVVRGK
+621 KVIRGK
-627 NITEQTEVDQMAKAI
+627 NITEQAEVDQMAKAI
-642 KDAIAALEKKPV
+642 EDAIAALEKKPV
-654 ETEESQTPETPS
+654 ETEESQTPETPETPS

-780 AVVKVPKSKKKY
+780 AVVKVPKSKKKL

>member
-1 MKKQLL
+1 M
-7 SFMLTLCLVMSLVPV
+7 
-22 TALAEENGQE
+22 
-32 SKTVI
+32 
-37 TAVDELLQ
+37 
-45 FAKDVNAGKYDNRT
+45 
-59 NAVVSL
+59 VSL

-79 GCTNEEGDVE
+79 GCTNDKGDVE

-117 GGLFGFLGGGT
+117 GGLFGFLGGA

-145 YVFLGTLAGYTDGAK
+145 YVFLGTLAGYTNGAK

-181 GLCGYAENTV
+181 GLCGCAENTV

-260 GKLTPLGKGITDMG
+260 GKLTPLGKGTTDMG
-274 GIVGVVGTNSKD
+274 GIVGTVGTNSKG

-349 DGAGTAKTIEYMKT
+349 DGVGIAKTIEYMKT

-398 TPAELTGVTIKV
+398 TPAELIGVTIKV

-426 PVEITADNCET
+426 PVQITADNCEI
-437 LNTEITITADTATH
+437 LNAEITITGDTATH
-451 TQTFTLTYK
+451 TQTFT
-460 DADYKKV
+460 
-467 DEAIEKAN
+467 
-475 ALKKDDY
+475 
-482 KDFSAV
+482 
-488 QEAIDKVIRGKNIT
+488 
-502 EQAEVD
+502 
-508 QMAKAIEDAIA
+508 
-519 ALEYKDA
+519 
-526 DYTKVDA
+526 
-533 AITKAN
+533 
-539 ALKKDDYKDF
+539 
-549 SAVQEVIEKVVRG
+549 
-562 KNITEQ
+562 
-568 TEVDQMAKAI
+568 
-578 EDAIA
+578 
-583 ALEYKD
+583 LEYKD

-642 KDAIAALEKKPV
+642 EDAIAALEYKDADYTKVDAAITEANALKKDDYKDFSAVQEAIEKVVRGKNITEQTEVDQMAKAIEDAIAALEKKPV
-654 ETEESQTPETPS
+654 ETDKPQTPQTPS
-666 QAPDQN
+666 QDPDQN
-672 KNKIG
+672 TIG

-686 NTAKMITSTVN
+686 DTAEILTTTVN
-697 GDKKKNLR
+697 GDKKKDLK
-705 IFSTVKLNGKKYKV
+705 IFSTAKLILGERYKI
-719 TSVAKNALKGN
+719 TSVAANALKGN
-730 KKVRTLVVGKTT
+730 KKVKTLTIGKNTV
-742 EKIGK
+742 KIGK
-747 SAFQN
+747 GAFQN
-752 CKNLKKIIIKSKNLK
+752 CKNLKKIVIKSKKLK
-767 KIGSNAFKGISKN
+767 KIGSNAFKGISKK
-780 AVVKVPKSKKKY
+780 AVVKVPKSKKKL

>member
-7 SFMLTLCLVMSLVPV
+7 SFMLVLCLVMSMIPV

-79 GCTNEEGDVE
+79 GCTNDEGDVE

-117 GGLFGFLGGGT
+117 GGLFGFLEGA

-219 MGTSEIRYCSN
+219 KGTSEIRYCSN

-260 GKLTPLGKGITDMG
+260 GKLTPLGKGTTDMG
-274 GIVGVVGTNSKD
+274 GIVGTVGTNSKG

-349 DGAGTAKTIEYMKT
+349 DGVGIAKTIEYMKT

-372 AGGIYRFSQG
+372 SGGIYRFSQG

-426 PVEITADNCET
+426 PLQITADNCET
-437 LNTEITITADTATH
+437 LNVEITITGDTATH
-451 TQTFTLTYK
+451 TQTFTLK
-460 DADYKKV
+460 
-467 DEAIEKAN
+467 
-475 ALKKDDY
+475 
-482 KDFSAV
+482 
-488 QEAIDKVIRGKNIT
+488 
-502 EQAEVD
+502 
-508 QMAKAIEDAIA
+508 
-519 ALEYKDA
+519 
-526 DYTKVDA
+526 
-533 AITKAN
+533 
-539 ALKKDDYKDF
+539 
-549 SAVQEVIEKVVRG
+549 
-562 KNITEQ
+562 
-568 TEVDQMAKAI
+568 
-578 EDAIA
+578 
-583 ALEYKD
+583 YKD

-642 KDAIAALEKKPV
+642 EDAIAALEKKPV
-654 ETEESQTPETPS
+654 ETDKPQTPQTPS
-666 QAPDQN
+666 QDPDQN
-672 KNKIG
+672 TIG

-686 NTAKMITSTVN
+686 DTAEILTTTVN
-697 GDKKKNLR
+697 GDKKKDLK
-705 IFSTVKLNGKKYKV
+705 IFSTAKLILGERYKI
-719 TSVAKNALKGN
+719 TSVAANALKGN
-730 KKVRTLVVGKTT
+730 KKVKTLTIGKNTV
-742 EKIGK
+742 KIGK
-747 SAFQN
+747 GAFQN
-752 CKNLKKIIIKSKNLK
+752 CKNLKKIVIKSKKLK
-767 KIGSNAFKGISKN
+767 KIGSNAFKGISKK
-780 AVVKVPKSKKKY
+780 AVVKVPKSKKKL

>member
-1 MKKQLL
+1 M
-7 SFMLTLCLVMSLVPV
+7 
-22 TALAEENGQE
+22 
-32 SKTVI
+32 
-37 TAVDELLQ
+37 
-45 FAKDVNAGKYDNRT
+45 
-59 NAVVSL
+59 
-65 EADLDLTGVEWTPI
+65 
-79 GCTNEEGDVE
+79 
-89 HYFSGKFYGNGHS
+89 
-102 ISNIDYASMYGKEDI
+102 
-117 GGLFGFLGGGT
+117 
-128 EISGLT
+128 
-134 LKGNIDDAGEG
+134 
-145 YVFLGTLAGYTDGAK
+145 
-160 ISDCISE
+160 
-167 VVFNN
+167 
-172 HDKYINGTF
+172 
-181 GLCGYAENTV
+181 CGYAENTV

-437 LNTEITITADTATH
+437 LNTEITITGDTATH
-451 TQTFTLTYK
+451 TQTFTLK
-460 DADYKKV
+460 
-467 DEAIEKAN
+467 
-475 ALKKDDY
+475 
-482 KDFSAV
+482 
-488 QEAIDKVIRGKNIT
+488 
-502 EQAEVD
+502 
-508 QMAKAIEDAIA
+508 
-519 ALEYKDA
+519 YKDA

-642 KDAIAALEKKPV
+642 EDAIAALEYKDADYTKVDAAITKANALKKDDYKDFSAVQEAIEKVVRGKNITEQTEVDQMAKAIEDAIAALEKKPV

>member
-7 SFMLTLCLVMSLVPV
+7 SFMLTLCLVMSLVPA

-79 GCTNEEGDVE
+79 GCTNDEGDVE

-117 GGLFGFLGGGT
+117 GGLFGFLGGA

-389 VKYSVSFTV
+389 VKYSVFFTV
-398 TPAELTGVTIKV
+398 TPSGLTGAVIKV
-410 NGEEVTNP
+410 NGQETANF

-467 DEAIEKAN
+467 DEAI
-475 ALKKDDY
+475 
-482 KDFSAV
+482 
-488 QEAIDKVIRGKNIT
+488 DKVIRGKNIT

-519 ALEYKDA
+519 ALE
-526 DYTKVDA
+526 
-533 AITKAN
+533 
-539 ALKKDDYKDF
+539 
-549 SAVQEVIEKVVRG
+549 
-562 KNITEQ
+562 
-568 TEVDQMAKAI
+568 
-578 EDAIA
+578 
-583 ALEYKD
+583 
-589 ADYTK
+589 
-594 VDAAITKANALKKD
+594 
-608 DYKDFSAVQEAIE
+608 
-621 KVVRGK
+621 
-627 NITEQTEVDQMAKAI
+627 
-642 KDAIAALEKKPV
+642 KKPV

-666 QAPDQN
+666 QVPDQ
-672 KNKIG
+672 NKIG

-697 GDKKKNLR
+697 GEKKKNLR

-780 AVVKVPKSKKKY
+780 AVVKVPKSKKKL

>member
-7 SFMLTLCLVMSLVPV
+7 SFMLTLCLVMSLVPA

-79 GCTNEEGDVE
+79 GCTNDEGDVE

-117 GGLFGFLGGGT
+117 GGLFGFLGGA

-389 VKYSVSFTV
+389 VKYSVFFTV
-398 TPAELTGVTIKV
+398 TPSGLTGAVIKV
-410 NGEEVTNP
+410 NGQETANF

-508 QMAKAIEDAIA
+508 QMAKAIE
-519 ALEYKDA
+519 
-526 DYTKVDA
+526 
-533 AITKAN
+533 
-539 ALKKDDYKDF
+539 
-549 SAVQEVIEKVVRG
+549 
-562 KNITEQ
+562 
-568 TEVDQMAKAI
+568 
-578 EDAIA
+578 
-583 ALEYKD
+583 
-589 ADYTK
+589 
-594 VDAAITKANALKKD
+594 
-608 DYKDFSAVQEAIE
+608 
-621 KVVRGK
+621 
-627 NITEQTEVDQMAKAI
+627 
-642 KDAIAALEKKPV
+642 DAIAALEKKPV

-767 KIGSNAFKGISKN
+767 KIVIKSTQLKKVGKNAIKGIAKG
-780 AVVKVPKSKKKY
+780 AQITCPKAKKKAY
-792 YTKLLRASGL
+792 KKLFTAKAGF
-802 PKSVKIK
+802 VKKTMKLK

>member
-7 SFMLTLCLVMSLVPV
+7 SFMLVLCLVMSMIPV

-79 GCTNEEGDVE
+79 GCTNDEGDVE

-117 GGLFGFLGGGT
+117 GGLFGFLGGA

-134 LKGNIDDAGEG
+134 LKGNIDDVGEG

-181 GLCGYAENTV
+181 GLCGYAGNTV

-245 GQISGTAK
+245 GQISETAK

-260 GKLTPLGKGITDMG
+260 GKLTPLGKGTTDMG
-274 GIVGVVGTNSKD
+274 GIVGTVGTNSKG

-349 DGAGTAKTIEYMKT
+349 DGVGIAKTIEYMKT

-426 PVEITADNCET
+426 PLQITADNCET
-437 LNTEITITADTATH
+437 LNVEISITGDTATH
-451 TQTFTLTYK
+451 TQTFTLK
-460 DADYKKV
+460 
-467 DEAIEKAN
+467 
-475 ALKKDDY
+475 
-482 KDFSAV
+482 
-488 QEAIDKVIRGKNIT
+488 
-502 EQAEVD
+502 
-508 QMAKAIEDAIA
+508 
-519 ALEYKDA
+519 
-526 DYTKVDA
+526 
-533 AITKAN
+533 
-539 ALKKDDYKDF
+539 
-549 SAVQEVIEKVVRG
+549 
-562 KNITEQ
+562 
-568 TEVDQMAKAI
+568 
-578 EDAIA
+578 
-583 ALEYKD
+583 YKD

-642 KDAIAALEKKPV
+642 EDAIAALEKKPV
-654 ETEESQTPETPS
+654 ETDKPQTPQTPS
-666 QAPDQN
+666 QDPDQN
-672 KNKIG
+672 TIG

-686 NTAKMITSTVN
+686 DTAEILTTTVN
-697 GDKKKNLR
+697 GDKKKDLK
-705 IFSTVKLNGKKYKV
+705 IFSTAKLILGERYKI
-719 TSVAKNALKGN
+719 TSVAANALKGN
-730 KKVRTLVVGKTT
+730 KKVKTLTIGKNTV
-742 EKIGK
+742 KIGK
-747 SAFQN
+747 GAFQN
-752 CKNLKKIIIKSKNLK
+752 CKNLKKIVIKSKKLK
-767 KIGSNAFKGISKN
+767 KIGSNAFKGISKK
-780 AVVKVPKSKKKY
+780 AVVKVPKSKKKL

>member
-7 SFMLTLCLVMSLVPV
+7 SFMLVLCLVMSMIPV

-79 GCTNEEGDVE
+79 GCTNDEGDVE

-117 GGLFGFLGGGT
+117 GGLFGFLEGA

-219 MGTSEIRYCSN
+219 KGTSEIRYCSN

-260 GKLTPLGKGITDMG
+260 GKLTPLGKGTTDMG
-274 GIVGVVGTNSKD
+274 GIVGTVGTNSKG

-349 DGAGTAKTIEYMKT
+349 DGVGIAKTIEYMKT

-372 AGGIYRFSQG
+372 SGGIYRFSQG

-426 PVEITADNCET
+426 LLQITADNCET
-437 LNTEITITADTATH
+437 LNVEITITGDTATH
-451 TQTFTLTYK
+451 TQTFTLK
-460 DADYKKV
+460 
-467 DEAIEKAN
+467 
-475 ALKKDDY
+475 
-482 KDFSAV
+482 
-488 QEAIDKVIRGKNIT
+488 
-502 EQAEVD
+502 
-508 QMAKAIEDAIA
+508 
-519 ALEYKDA
+519 
-526 DYTKVDA
+526 
-533 AITKAN
+533 
-539 ALKKDDYKDF
+539 
-549 SAVQEVIEKVVRG
+549 
-562 KNITEQ
+562 
-568 TEVDQMAKAI
+568 
-578 EDAIA
+578 
-583 ALEYKD
+583 YKD

-642 KDAIAALEKKPV
+642 EDAIAALEKKPV
-654 ETEESQTPETPS
+654 ETDKPQTPQTPS
-666 QAPDQN
+666 QDPDQN
-672 KNKIG
+672 TIG

-686 NTAKMITSTVN
+686 NTAEILTTTVN
-697 GDKKKNLR
+697 GDKKKDLK
-705 IFSTVKLNGKKYKV
+705 IFSTAKLILGERYKI
-719 TSVAKNALKGN
+719 TSVAANALKGN
-730 KKVRTLVVGKTT
+730 KKVKTLTIGKNTV
-742 EKIGK
+742 KIGK
-747 SAFQN
+747 GAFQN
-752 CKNLKKIIIKSKNLK
+752 CKNLKKIVIKSKKLK
-767 KIGSNAFKGISKN
+767 KIGSNAFKGISKK
-780 AVVKVPKSKKKY
+780 AVVKVPKSKKKL

>member
-79 GCTNEEGDVE
+79 GCTNDEGDVE

-102 ISNIDYASMYGKEDI
+102 VSNIDYASMYGKEDI
-117 GGLFGFLGGGT
+117 GGLFGFLGGA

-134 LKGNIDDAGEG
+134 LKGNIDVAGEG

-260 GKLTPLGKGITDMG
+260 GKLTPLGKGTTDMG

-426 PVEITADNCET
+426 PLQITADNCET
-437 LNTEITITADTATH
+437 LNVEITITGDTATH
-451 TQTFTLTYK
+451 TQTFTLK
-460 DADYKKV
+460 
-467 DEAIEKAN
+467 
-475 ALKKDDY
+475 
-482 KDFSAV
+482 
-488 QEAIDKVIRGKNIT
+488 
-502 EQAEVD
+502 
-508 QMAKAIEDAIA
+508 
-519 ALEYKDA
+519 
-526 DYTKVDA
+526 
-533 AITKAN
+533 
-539 ALKKDDYKDF
+539 
-549 SAVQEVIEKVVRG
+549 
-562 KNITEQ
+562 
-568 TEVDQMAKAI
+568 
-578 EDAIA
+578 
-583 ALEYKD
+583 YKD

-642 KDAIAALEKKPV
+642 EDAIAALEKKPV
-654 ETEESQTPETPS
+654 ETDKPQTPQTPS
-666 QAPDQN
+666 QDPDQN
-672 KNKIG
+672 TIG

-686 NTAKMITSTVN
+686 NTAEILTTTVN
-697 GDKKKNLR
+697 GDKKKDLK
-705 IFSTVKLNGKKYKV
+705 IFSTAKLILGERYKI
-719 TSVAKNALKGN
+719 TSVAANALKGN
-730 KKVRTLVVGKTT
+730 KKVKTLTIGKNTV
-742 EKIGK
+742 KIGK
-747 SAFQN
+747 GAFQN
-752 CKNLKKIIIKSKNLK
+752 CKNLKKIVIKSKKLK
-767 KIGSNAFKGISKN
+767 KVGSNAFKGISKK
-780 AVVKVPKSKKKY
+780 AVVKVPKSKKKL

>member
-1 MKKQLL
+1 
-7 SFMLTLCLVMSLVPV
+7 
-22 TALAEENGQE
+22 
-32 SKTVI
+32 
-37 TAVDELLQ
+37 
-45 FAKDVNAGKYDNRT
+45 
-59 NAVVSL
+59 
-65 EADLDLTGVEWTPI
+65 
-79 GCTNEEGDVE
+79 
-89 HYFSGKFYGNGHS
+89 
-102 ISNIDYASMYGKEDI
+102 
-117 GGLFGFLGGGT
+117 
-128 EISGLT
+128 
-134 LKGNIDDAGEG
+134 
-145 YVFLGTLAGYTDGAK
+145 
-160 ISDCISE
+160 
-167 VVFNN
+167 
-172 HDKYINGTF
+172 
-181 GLCGYAENTV
+181 
-191 IEYCQNKGN
+191 
-200 ITITNDVS
+200 
-208 SFYVGGIAGMV
+208 MV

-260 GKLTPLGKGITDMG
+260 GKLTPLGKGTTDMG
-274 GIVGVVGTNSKD
+274 GIVGTVGTNSKG

-349 DGAGTAKTIEYMKT
+349 DGVGIAKTIEYMKT

-398 TPAELTGVTIKV
+398 TPAELIGVTIKV

-426 PVEITADNCET
+426 PVQITADNCEI
-437 LNTEITITADTATH
+437 LNAEITITGDTATH
-451 TQTFTLTYK
+451 TQTFT
-460 DADYKKV
+460 
-467 DEAIEKAN
+467 
-475 ALKKDDY
+475 
-482 KDFSAV
+482 
-488 QEAIDKVIRGKNIT
+488 
-502 EQAEVD
+502 
-508 QMAKAIEDAIA
+508 
-519 ALEYKDA
+519 
-526 DYTKVDA
+526 
-533 AITKAN
+533 
-539 ALKKDDYKDF
+539 
-549 SAVQEVIEKVVRG
+549 
-562 KNITEQ
+562 
-568 TEVDQMAKAI
+568 
-578 EDAIA
+578 
-583 ALEYKD
+583 LEYKD

-642 KDAIAALEKKPV
+642 EDAIAALEYKDADYTKVDAAIIKANALKKDDYKDFSAVQEAIEKVVRGKNITEQTEVDQMAKAIEDAIAALEKKPV
-654 ETEESQTPETPS
+654 ETDKPQTPQTPS
-666 QAPDQN
+666 QDPDQN
-672 KNKIG
+672 TIG

-686 NTAKMITSTVN
+686 DTAEILTTTVN
-697 GDKKKNLR
+697 GDKKKDLK
-705 IFSTVKLNGKKYKV
+705 IFSTAKLILGERCKI
-719 TSVAKNALKGN
+719 TSVAANALKGN
-730 KKVRTLVVGKTT
+730 KKVKTLTIGKNTV
-742 EKIGK
+742 KIGK
-747 SAFQN
+747 GAFQN
-752 CKNLKKIIIKSKNLK
+752 CKNLKKIVIKSKKLK
-767 KIGSNAFKGISKN
+767 KIGSNAFKGISKK
-780 AVVKVPKSKKKY
+780 AVVKVPKSKKKL

>member
-7 SFMLTLCLVMSLVPV
+7 SFMLTLCLVMSLVPA

-79 GCTNEEGDVE
+79 GCTNDEGDVE

-102 ISNIDYASMYGKEDI
+102 ISNIDYASMYGKE
-117 GGLFGFLGGGT
+117 

-260 GKLTPLGKGITDMG
+260 GKLTPLGKGTTDMG
-274 GIVGVVGTNSKD
+274 GIVGTVGTNSKD

-389 VKYSVSFTV
+389 VKYSVFFTV
-398 TPAELTGVTIKV
+398 TPSGLTGAVIKV
-410 NGEEVTNP
+410 NGQETANF

-467 DEAIEKAN
+467 D
-475 ALKKDDY
+475 
-482 KDFSAV
+482 
-488 QEAIDKVIRGKNIT
+488 
-502 EQAEVD
+502 
-508 QMAKAIEDAIA
+508 
-519 ALEYKDA
+519 
-526 DYTKVDA
+526 
-533 AITKAN
+533 
-539 ALKKDDYKDF
+539 
-549 SAVQEVIEKVVRG
+549 
-562 KNITEQ
+562 
-568 TEVDQMAKAI
+568 
-578 EDAIA
+578 
-583 ALEYKD
+583 
-589 ADYTK
+589 
-594 VDAAITKANALKKD
+594 AAITKANALKKD

-642 KDAIAALEKKPV
+642 EDAIAALEKKPV

-666 QAPDQN
+666 QVPDQ
-672 KNKIG
+672 NKIG

-697 GDKKKNLR
+697 GEKKKNLR

-767 KIGSNAFKGISKN
+767 KIGSNAFKGISKK

>member
-7 SFMLTLCLVMSLVPV
+7 SFMLVLCLVMSMIPV

-37 TAVDELLQ
+37 TAVGELLQ

-79 GCTNEEGDVE
+79 GCTNDKGDVE

-117 GGLFGFLGGGT
+117 GGLFGFLGGA

-145 YVFLGTLAGYTDGAK
+145 YVFLGTLAGYTNGAK

-181 GLCGYAENTV
+181 GLCGCAENTV

-260 GKLTPLGKGITDMG
+260 GKLTPLGKGTTDMG
-274 GIVGVVGTNSKD
+274 GIVGTVGTNSKG

-349 DGAGTAKTIEYMKT
+349 DGVGIAKTIEYMKT

-398 TPAELTGVTIKV
+398 TPAELIGVTIKV

-426 PVEITADNCET
+426 PVQITADNCEI
-437 LNTEITITADTATH
+437 LNAEITITGDTATH
-451 TQTFTLTYK
+451 TQTFT
-460 DADYKKV
+460 
-467 DEAIEKAN
+467 
-475 ALKKDDY
+475 
-482 KDFSAV
+482 
-488 QEAIDKVIRGKNIT
+488 
-502 EQAEVD
+502 
-508 QMAKAIEDAIA
+508 
-519 ALEYKDA
+519 LEYKDA

-549 SAVQEVIEKVVRG
+549 SAVQEAIEKVVRG

-642 KDAIAALEKKPV
+642 EDAIAALEKKPV
-654 ETEESQTPETPS
+654 ETDKPQTPQTPS
-666 QAPDQN
+666 QDPDQN
-672 KNKIG
+672 TIG

-686 NTAKMITSTVN
+686 DTAEILTTTVN
-697 GDKKKNLR
+697 GDKKKDLK
-705 IFSTVKLNGKKYKV
+705 IFSTAKLILGERYKI
-719 TSVAKNALKGN
+719 TSVAANALKGN
-730 KKVRTLVVGKTT
+730 KKVKTLTIGKNTV
-742 EKIGK
+742 KIGK
-747 SAFQN
+747 GAFQN
-752 CKNLKKIIIKSKNLK
+752 CKNLKKIVIKSKKLK
-767 KIGSNAFKGISKN
+767 KIGSNAFKGISKK
-780 AVVKVPKSKKKY
+780 AVVKVPKSKKKL

>member
-7 SFMLTLCLVMSLVPV
+7 SFMLVLCLVMSMIPV

-79 GCTNEEGDVE
+79 GCTNDEGDVE

-117 GGLFGFLGGGT
+117 GGLFGFLGGA

-134 LKGNIDDAGEG
+134 LKGNIDDPGEG

-219 MGTSEIRYCSN
+219 IGTSEIRYCSN

-260 GKLTPLGKGITDMG
+260 GKLTPLGKGTTDMG
-274 GIVGVVGTNSKD
+274 GIVGTVGTNSKG

-349 DGAGTAKTIEYMKT
+349 DGVGIAKTIEYMKT

-372 AGGIYRFSQG
+372 SGGIYRFSQG

-426 PVEITADNCET
+426 PLQITADNCET
-437 LNTEITITADTATH
+437 LNVEITITGDTATH
-451 TQTFTLTYK
+451 TQTFTLK
-460 DADYKKV
+460 
-467 DEAIEKAN
+467 
-475 ALKKDDY
+475 
-482 KDFSAV
+482 
-488 QEAIDKVIRGKNIT
+488 
-502 EQAEVD
+502 
-508 QMAKAIEDAIA
+508 
-519 ALEYKDA
+519 
-526 DYTKVDA
+526 
-533 AITKAN
+533 
-539 ALKKDDYKDF
+539 
-549 SAVQEVIEKVVRG
+549 
-562 KNITEQ
+562 
-568 TEVDQMAKAI
+568 
-578 EDAIA
+578 
-583 ALEYKD
+583 YKD

-642 KDAIAALEKKPV
+642 EDAIAALEKKPV
-654 ETEESQTPETPS
+654 ETDKPQTPQTPS
-666 QAPDQN
+666 QDPDQN
-672 KNKIG
+672 QNTIG

-686 NTAKMITSTVN
+686 DTAEILTTTVN
-697 GDKKKNLR
+697 GDKKKDLK
-705 IFSTVKLNGKKYKV
+705 IFSTAKLILGERYKI
-719 TSVAKNALKGN
+719 TSVAANALKGN
-730 KKVRTLVVGKTT
+730 KKVKTLTIGKNTV
-742 EKIGK
+742 KIGK
-747 SAFQN
+747 GAFQN
-752 CKNLKKIIIKSKNLK
+752 CKNLKKIVIKSKKLK
-767 KIGSNAFKGISKN
+767 KIGSNAFKGISKK
-780 AVVKVPKSKKKY
+780 AVVKVPKSKKKL

>member
-1 MKKQLL
+1 MQ
-7 SFMLTLCLVMSLVPV
+7 S
-22 TALAEENGQE
+22 QE
-32 SKTVI
+32 KKTV
-37 TAVDELLQ
+37 
-45 FAKDVNAGKYDNRT
+45 
-59 NAVVSL
+59 
-65 EADLDLTGVEWTPI
+65 P
-79 GCTNEEGDVE
+79 
-89 HYFSGKFYGNGHS
+89 
-102 ISNIDYASMYGKEDI
+102 
-117 GGLFGFLGGGT
+117 
-128 EISGLT
+128 
-134 LKGNIDDAGEG
+134 
-145 YVFLGTLAGYTDGAK
+145 
-160 ISDCISE
+160 
-167 VVFNN
+167 
-172 HDKYINGTF
+172 
-181 GLCGYAENTV
+181 
-191 IEYCQNKGN
+191 
-200 ITITNDVS
+200 
-208 SFYVGGIAGMV
+208 
-219 MGTSEIRYCSN
+219 
-230 SGDIKSYAP
+230 
-239 QTGGIA
+239 
-245 GQISGTAK
+245 
-253 IINCCST
+253 
-260 GKLTPLGKGITDMG
+260 
-274 GIVGVVGTNSKD
+274 
-286 GSDNTVS
+286 
-293 HCYFGGE
+293 
-300 IDLTQYTATLPY
+300 
-312 KRFGAIAGKKDS
+312 
-324 SDKALATFEN
+324 LATFEN

-389 VKYSVSFTV
+389 VKYSVFFTV
-398 TPAELTGVTIKV
+398 TPSGLTGAVIKV
-410 NGEEVTNP
+410 NGQETANF

-519 ALEYKDA
+519 AL
-526 DYTKVDA
+526 
-533 AITKAN
+533 
-539 ALKKDDYKDF
+539 
-549 SAVQEVIEKVVRG
+549 
-562 KNITEQ
+562 
-568 TEVDQMAKAI
+568 
-578 EDAIA
+578 
-583 ALEYKD
+583 
-589 ADYTK
+589 
-594 VDAAITKANALKKD
+594 
-608 DYKDFSAVQEAIE
+608 
-621 KVVRGK
+621 
-627 NITEQTEVDQMAKAI
+627 
-642 KDAIAALEKKPV
+642 
-654 ETEESQTPETPS
+654 
-666 QAPDQN
+666 N

-780 AVVKVPKSKKKY
+780 AVVKVPKSKKKL

>member
-7 SFMLTLCLVMSLVPV
+7 SFMLVLCLVMSMIPV

-79 GCTNEEGDVE
+79 GCTNDEGDVE

-117 GGLFGFLGGGT
+117 GGLFGFLEGA

-134 LKGNIDDAGEG
+134 LKGNIDDVGEG

-245 GQISGTAK
+245 GQISETAK

-260 GKLTPLGKGITDMG
+260 GKLTPLGKGTTDMG
-274 GIVGVVGTNSKD
+274 GIVGTVGTNSKG

-349 DGAGTAKTIEYMKT
+349 DGVGIAKTIEYMKT

-426 PVEITADNCET
+426 PLQITADNCET
-437 LNTEITITADTATH
+437 LNVEITITGDTATH
-451 TQTFTLTYK
+451 TQTFTLK
-460 DADYKKV
+460 
-467 DEAIEKAN
+467 
-475 ALKKDDY
+475 
-482 KDFSAV
+482 
-488 QEAIDKVIRGKNIT
+488 
-502 EQAEVD
+502 
-508 QMAKAIEDAIA
+508 
-519 ALEYKDA
+519 
-526 DYTKVDA
+526 
-533 AITKAN
+533 
-539 ALKKDDYKDF
+539 
-549 SAVQEVIEKVVRG
+549 
-562 KNITEQ
+562 
-568 TEVDQMAKAI
+568 
-578 EDAIA
+578 
-583 ALEYKD
+583 YKD

-642 KDAIAALEKKPV
+642 EDAIAALEKKPV
-654 ETEESQTPETPS
+654 ETDKPQTSQTPS
-666 QAPDQN
+666 QDPDQN
-672 KNKIG
+672 TIG

-686 NTAKMITSTVN
+686 DTAEILTTTVN
-697 GDKKKNLR
+697 GDKKKDLK
-705 IFSTVKLNGKKYKV
+705 IFSTAKLILGERYKI
-719 TSVAKNALKGN
+719 TSVAANALKGN
-730 KKVRTLVVGKTT
+730 KKVKTLTIGKNTV
-742 EKIGK
+742 KIGK
-747 SAFQN
+747 GAFQN
-752 CKNLKKIIIKSKNLK
+752 CKNLKKIVIKSKKLK
-767 KIGSNAFKGISKN
+767 KIGSNAFKGISKK
-780 AVVKVPKSKKKY
+780 AVVKVPKSKKKL

>member
-1 MKKQLL
+1 M
-7 SFMLTLCLVMSLVPV
+7 
-22 TALAEENGQE
+22 
-32 SKTVI
+32 
-37 TAVDELLQ
+37 
-45 FAKDVNAGKYDNRT
+45 
-59 NAVVSL
+59 
-65 EADLDLTGVEWTPI
+65 
-79 GCTNEEGDVE
+79 
-89 HYFSGKFYGNGHS
+89 
-102 ISNIDYASMYGKEDI
+102 
-117 GGLFGFLGGGT
+117 
-128 EISGLT
+128 
-134 LKGNIDDAGEG
+134 
-145 YVFLGTLAGYTDGAK
+145 
-160 ISDCISE
+160 
-167 VVFNN
+167 
-172 HDKYINGTF
+172 
-181 GLCGYAENTV
+181 CGYAENTV

-260 GKLTPLGKGITDMG
+260 GKLTPLGKGTTDMG
-274 GIVGVVGTNSKD
+274 GIVGTVGTNSKG

-349 DGAGTAKTIEYMKT
+349 DGVGTAKTIEYMKT

-389 VKYSVSFTV
+389 VKYSVFFTV
-398 TPAELTGVTIKV
+398 TPSGLTGAVIKV
-410 NGEEVTNP
+410 NGQETANS

-451 TQTFTLTYK
+451 TQTFTLAYK
-460 DADYKKV
+460 DADYK
-467 DEAIEKAN
+467 
-475 ALKKDDY
+475 
-482 KDFSAV
+482 
-488 QEAIDKVIRGKNIT
+488 
-502 EQAEVD
+502 
-508 QMAKAIEDAIA
+508 
-519 ALEYKDA
+519 
-526 DYTKVDA
+526 KVDA

-549 SAVQEVIEKVVRG
+549 SAVQEAIEKVVRG

-642 KDAIAALEKKPV
+642 EDAIAALEKKPV
-654 ETEESQTPETPS
+654 ETDKPQTPQTPS
-666 QAPDQN
+666 QDPDQN
-672 KNKIG
+672 TIG

-686 NTAKMITSTVN
+686 DTAEILTTTVN
-697 GDKKKNLR
+697 GDKKKDLK
-705 IFSTVKLNGKKYKV
+705 IFSTAKLILGERYKI
-719 TSVAKNALKGN
+719 TSVAANALKGN
-730 KKVRTLVVGKTT
+730 KKVKTLTIGKNTV
-742 EKIGK
+742 KIGK
-747 SAFQN
+747 GAFQN
-752 CKNLKKIIIKSKNLK
+752 CKNLKKIVIKSKKLK
-767 KIGSNAFKGISKN
+767 KIGSNAFKGISKK

>member
-7 SFMLTLCLVMSLVPV
+7 SFMLVLCLVMSMIPV

-79 GCTNEEGDVE
+79 GCTNDEGDVE

-117 GGLFGFLGGGT
+117 GGLFGFLGGA

-181 GLCGYAENTV
+181 GLCGYAGNTV

-245 GQISGTAK
+245 GQISETAK

-260 GKLTPLGKGITDMG
+260 GKLTPLGKGTTDMG
-274 GIVGVVGTNSKD
+274 GIVGTVGTNSKG

-349 DGAGTAKTIEYMKT
+349 DGVGIAKTIEYMKT

-426 PVEITADNCET
+426 PLQITADNCET
-437 LNTEITITADTATH
+437 LNVEITITGDTATH
-451 TQTFTLTYK
+451 TQTFTLK
-460 DADYKKV
+460 
-467 DEAIEKAN
+467 
-475 ALKKDDY
+475 
-482 KDFSAV
+482 
-488 QEAIDKVIRGKNIT
+488 
-502 EQAEVD
+502 
-508 QMAKAIEDAIA
+508 
-519 ALEYKDA
+519 
-526 DYTKVDA
+526 
-533 AITKAN
+533 
-539 ALKKDDYKDF
+539 
-549 SAVQEVIEKVVRG
+549 
-562 KNITEQ
+562 
-568 TEVDQMAKAI
+568 
-578 EDAIA
+578 
-583 ALEYKD
+583 YKD

-642 KDAIAALEKKPV
+642 EDAIAALEKKPV
-654 ETEESQTPETPS
+654 ETDKPQTPQTPS
-666 QAPDQN
+666 QDPDQN
-672 KNKIG
+672 TIG

-686 NTAKMITSTVN
+686 DTAEILTTTVN
-697 GDKKKNLR
+697 GDKKKDLK
-705 IFSTVKLNGKKYKV
+705 IFSTAKLILGERYKI
-719 TSVAKNALKGN
+719 TSVAANALKGN
-730 KKVRTLVVGKTT
+730 KKVKTLTIGKNTV
-742 EKIGK
+742 KIGK
-747 SAFQN
+747 GAFQN
-752 CKNLKKIIIKSKNLK
+752 CKNLKKIVIKSKKLK
-767 KIGSNAFKGISKN
+767 KIGSNAFKGISKK
-780 AVVKVPKSKKKY
+780 AVVKVPKSKKKL

>member
-7 SFMLTLCLVMSLVPV
+7 SFMLVLCLVMSMIPV

-79 GCTNEEGDVE
+79 GCTNDKGDVE

-117 GGLFGFLGGGT
+117 GGLFGFLGGA

-181 GLCGYAENTV
+181 GLCGCAENTV

-219 MGTSEIRYCSN
+219 MGTSESEIRYCSN

-260 GKLTPLGKGITDMG
+260 GKLTPLGKGTTDMG
-274 GIVGVVGTNSKD
+274 GIVGTVGTNSKG

-349 DGAGTAKTIEYMKT
+349 DGVGIAKTIEYMKT

-426 PVEITADNCET
+426 PLQITADNCET
-437 LNTEITITADTATH
+437 LNVEITITGDTATH
-451 TQTFTLTYK
+451 TQTFTLK
-460 DADYKKV
+460 
-467 DEAIEKAN
+467 
-475 ALKKDDY
+475 
-482 KDFSAV
+482 
-488 QEAIDKVIRGKNIT
+488 
-502 EQAEVD
+502 
-508 QMAKAIEDAIA
+508 
-519 ALEYKDA
+519 
-526 DYTKVDA
+526 
-533 AITKAN
+533 
-539 ALKKDDYKDF
+539 
-549 SAVQEVIEKVVRG
+549 
-562 KNITEQ
+562 
-568 TEVDQMAKAI
+568 
-578 EDAIA
+578 
-583 ALEYKD
+583 YKD

-642 KDAIAALEKKPV
+642 EDAIAALEKKPV
-654 ETEESQTPETPS
+654 ETDKPQTPQTPS
-666 QAPDQN
+666 QDPDQN
-672 KNKIG
+672 TIG

-686 NTAKMITSTVN
+686 DTAEILTTTVN
-697 GDKKKNLR
+697 GDKKKDLK
-705 IFSTVKLNGKKYKV
+705 IFSTAKLILGERYKI
-719 TSVAKNALKGN
+719 TSVAANALKGN
-730 KKVRTLVVGKTT
+730 KKVKTLTIGKNTV
-742 EKIGK
+742 KIGK
-747 SAFQN
+747 GAFQN
-752 CKNLKKIIIKSKNLK
+752 CKNLKKIVIKSKKLK
-767 KIGSNAFKGISKN
+767 KIGSNAFKGISKK
-780 AVVKVPKSKKKY
+780 AVVKVPKSKKKL